1 LISIG
6 HRGSPGNPRYGE
18 NTIRSFDLAIKAGA
32 DALEFDVRKTKD
44 GKLILMHDLSVK
56 RTTNGTGN
64 VTDLTYEELKSF
76 DAGYGEKIPLL
87 SDVLDRFGGTFPLNA
102 ELKEAGTE
110 NQVLEEIRSRP
121 ELRRYTAW
129 VMVSAF
135 DTDDNDRDAN
145 SSWNQLRIF
154 PPANIPI
161 ALLAT
166 KSKIKR
172 MGEKG
177 FVQAGKQLRADAIN
191 PESAGTTP
199 TLVKLAHD
207 AGLKVYVWTVN
218 ELADLRRFKEM
229 GVDGVFS
236 DFPERVHAV

>member
-1 LISIG
+1 MISIG

-76 DAGYGEKIPLL
+76 DAGYGEKIPLF
-87 SDVLDRFGGTFPLNA
+87 SEVLDRFAGVIPLNS

-110 NQVLEEIRSRP
+110 DMVLQELLRPRLRSYDP
-121 ELRRYTAW
+121 W
-129 VMVSAF
+129 IMISAF
-135 DTDDNDRDAN
+135 DADDNDRDAS
-145 SSWNQLRIF
+145 SSWSQLRIF

-166 KSKIKR
+166 KLKIKR
-172 MGEKG
+172 IGEDG
-177 FVQAGKQLRADAIN
+177 FVQAGKRLGASAIN
-191 PESAGTTP
+191 PEKTGTTSS
-199 TLVKLAHD
+199 LVKLAHEE
-207 AGLKVYVWTVN
+207 GLKVYVWTVN
-218 ELADLRRFKEM
+218 ELAELRRLKEM
-229 GVDGVFS
+229 GVDGVFC
-236 DFPERVHAV
+236 DFPERVRMV